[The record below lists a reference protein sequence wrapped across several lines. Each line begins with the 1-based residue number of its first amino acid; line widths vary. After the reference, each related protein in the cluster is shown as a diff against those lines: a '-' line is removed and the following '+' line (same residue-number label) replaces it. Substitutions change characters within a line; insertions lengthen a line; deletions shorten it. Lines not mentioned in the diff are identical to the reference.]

1 MNRRLTVSLAATV
14 LAIGACSDQQE
25 PTSTPDEAL
34 AIASSSASASYV
46 IRFAPGKASD
56 VLAAVGRAGG
66 KVSNLFKPA
75 GVATAESADPAFA
88 DRLRSTVGVK
98 AVAQDTVIQW
108 VDRNERFIVG
118 EDAIGDTERW
128 FPIQWNLTA
137 VKAQDAWLTERG
149 ADARVAILDGGIWD
163 QHVDIL
169 PNLDAS
175 ASKSFVT
182 GITNPFTD
190 VGTFWH
196 GTHVAGIVAAADN
209 ANELG
214 TIGIAPEA
222 TLIGVKVLHN
232 GSGSFGAVVLGIY
245 YAAAA
250 VTADPLT
257 TGAGADIINMSL
269 GAQLPS
275 GRDSKVRALKAFLDD
290 ATTFA
295 HNQGV
300 LVVASAGNGDKKG
313 RGIDHDLGQW
323 FTLPAQA
330 EHVVGVSALAPV
342 GFALGATNFDRLAS
356 YSNFG
361 LRLVDFSGPG
371 GDFALPGTALC
382 TLAINP
388 GIPTPIT
395 TTVTQPCWVFDM
407 VVSSCRGTSTSNVC
421 WAPGTSMA
429 APAVSGVAALIV
441 GRKGRAGLLANLALA
456 TDDLGPLGTDAV
468 YGRGRVNAL
477 KAATLP

>member
-1 MNRRLTVSLAATV
+1 MTRRLTLSLAATV

-25 PTSTPDEAL
+25 PTSTADEAL
-34 AIASSSASASYV
+34 AVASNNASASYV
-46 IRFAPGKASD
+46 IKFTPGKTTD
-56 VLAAVGRAGG
+56 FRAAVERAGG
-66 KVSNLFKPA
+66 KVSNLFAPA
-75 GVATAESADPAFA
+75 GVATAESADPGFA
-88 DRLRSTVGVK
+88 NRLRSMGGIK
-98 AVAQDTVIQW
+98 AVAQDTVVQW
-108 VDRNERFIVG
+108 VDPNERFVVV

-128 FPIQWNLTA
+128 FPIQWNLLA
-137 VKAQDAWLTERG
+137 VKAQDAWATERG

-163 QHVDIL
+163 QHVDIA
-169 PNLDAS
+169 PNLDALH
-175 ASKSFVT
+175 SKSFVT
-182 GITNPFTD
+182 GVPNPFTD

-232 GSGSFGAVVLGIY
+232 GSGSFGAVILGIY
-245 YAAAA
+245 YAAAP

-269 GAQLPS
+269 GAQFPS
-275 GRDSKVRALKAFLDD
+275 GRDIKVRALEALMNE
-290 ATTFA
+290 ATTYA
-295 HNQGV
+295 NDQGV

-330 EHVVGVSALAPV
+330 EHVVGVSALGPV

-361 LRLVDFSGPG
+361 RRLVDFSGPG
-371 GDFALPGTALC
+371 GDAALPGNALC
-382 TLAINP
+382 TMNINP
-388 GIPTPIT
+388 GIPTPT
-395 TTVTQPCWVFDM
+395 TTTTTQPCWVFDL
-407 VVSSCRGTSTSNVC
+407 VVSSCRGTTTSNVC
-421 WAPGTSMA
+421 FAAGTSMA

-441 GRKGRAGLLANLALA
+441 GRKGRSGLLANLALA
-456 TDDLGPLGTDAV
+456 TDDLGAPGTDAI
-468 YGRGRVNAL
+468 YGIGRVNAL